1 MALLALAAALAA
13 ASQSQS
19 AGAPQR
25 ASKVPAWL
33 KKVRN
38 DAEMERA
45 IRKRFAESKIAVN
58 KFEVLVKD
66 GVAILRGRTDVIQHK
81 ATATRLARSVGARD
95 VVNKIEITER
105 ARQKASSE
113 QRRRPR
119 HVSVKRS
126 EAGRP

>member
-1 MALLALAAALAA
+1 MGLLALAAALAA
-13 ASQSQS
+13 ATQPQS
-19 AGAPQR
+19 ADAPQR
-25 ASKVPAWL
+25 TSKVPAWL
-33 KKVRN
+33 KRVRN

-45 IRKRFAESKIAVN
+45 IRNRFAESKIAVN

-81 ATATRLARSVGARD
+81 ATATRLARSAGARD
-95 VVNKIEITER
+95 VINKIEITER
-105 ARQKASSE
+105 ARQKASSQ

-119 HVSVKRS
+119 RVSVKRS

>member
-1 MALLALAAALAA
+1 MGLLALAAALAA